1 MTARRAWRRFTAVGV
16 AVALALV
23 GAIVGPLQPA
33 AAGSRS
39 VPGQFI
45 SKLYTEALGRV
56 PTGTEWNVA
65 AEEFAAGGCS
75 AQTLADLGQSV
86 YTSADFAR
94 LGYDNTAKLTT
105 LFRGAW
111 NTEADPGLLAQWQ
124 TGLSQGESW
133 SAVVAQFFVGR
144 QFTELV
150 PKICRGGSDSSATS
164 YAMAGQAPDALP
176 RATGGFAGT
185 EDGLQNTLN
194 ETPPGGTVQLAGRAV
209 VRLSKPLRVPAG
221 VTLTTS
227 GEPDTA
233 QYAEMGRLVRAGDF
247 DEPMVDVVDGAK
259 LTGVWVDGAR
269 NNPDNSWPNRINVRV
284 LGGTDTAVI
293 GNKISNTA
301 GASSVQ
307 VLGTSGGHDCARVT
321 VSKNVI
327 TAYSNDHYLTKQLS
341 ADRTTGTWS
350 DGIDVGCADTTV
362 TDNQIVDTG
371 GVGIMLYRGAEDT
384 STRQRSTITGNT
396 IASAGVPMY
405 AGIAV
410 NPLYYVLSKG
420 EAKDYDFT
428 GTTISKNSLWTAS
441 NTHFVIG
448 ISIGS
453 RPWYGGMA
461 MVGANSGHGV
471 SVAGNGTAG
480 IGARVRTGIA
490 IDGMDDVRLGSDPAV
505 WQHGV
510 PGKPGNACP
519 STSVAATRT
528 VGTADGLDTD
538 VSVTDASLD
547 GCMGEP

>member
-1 MTARRAWRRFTAVGV
+1 MRTRRAWRRFSTVGV
-16 AVALALV
+16 AVVLALLS
-23 GAIVGPLQPA
+23 AIVGPLQQA
-33 AAGSRS
+33 DASTKN
-39 VPGQFI
+39 VPGQFV

-56 PTGTEWNVA
+56 PTSTEWNA
-65 AEEFAAGGCS
+65 AVQQFADGGCT

-94 LGYDNTAKLTT
+94 LGYDNPAKLTT

-111 NTEADPGLLAQWQ
+111 NAEADPGLLAQWQ
-124 TGLSQGESW
+124 SGLSQGESW
-133 SAVVAQFFVGR
+133 SAVVAQFFVAP

-164 YAMAGQAPDALP
+164 YGMSGEAADGLP

-185 EDGLQNTLN
+185 EEDLQRTLDQ
-194 ETPPGGTVQLAGRAV
+194 TPAGGTVQLAGRAV
-209 VRLSKPLRVPAG
+209 VRVTKPLRVPSG

-227 GEPDTA
+227 GEPATE

-247 DEPMVDVVDGAK
+247 DAAMVDVADGAR
-259 LTGVWVDGAR
+259 LSGVWIDGAR
-269 NNPDNSWPNRINVRV
+269 NNPDNSAPERTNVRV
-284 LGGTDTAVI
+284 LGGTGTAVV

-301 GASSVQ
+301 GSASVQ
-307 VLGTSGGHDCARVT
+307 VLGESAGHSCSRVV
-321 VSKNVI
+321 VSKNLI
-327 TAYSNDHYLTKQLS
+327 TAYSNDHYLTKELS
-341 ADRTTGTWS
+341 RDRTTGTWS
-350 DGIDVGCADTTV
+350 DGIDVGCSDSTV

-371 GVGIMLYRGAEDT
+371 GVGIMLYRGADDT
-384 STRQRSTITGNT
+384 SRPQRSTISGNT

-405 AGIAV
+405 AAIAV

-420 EAKDYDFT
+420 EAKDYDF
-428 GTTISKNSLWTAS
+428 GGSTISENHLWTAP

-471 SVAGNGTAG
+471 SVAGNGTSG

-490 IDGMDDVRLGSDPAV
+490 VSGMDDVRITSDPAV

-510 PGKPGNACP
+510 PGKSGDACP
-519 STSVAATRT
+519 STDVAASKTA
-528 VGTADGLDTD
+528 GTADGLDTE
-538 VSVTDASLD
+538 VSFENTDLD